1 MLKCDG
7 IVWLKGSGS
16 SQYACWT
23 QPRLSIGYLLQEW
36 KNVQKFSGSGGYLQA
51 TAMERAMPSSTLNA
65 ESSSGEKLAPKR
77 PVMTAAVVAI
87 GTSPTNKSPHNGL
100 YKVIC

>member
-36 KNVQKFSGSGGYLQA
+36 KNVQKFSKMRNNSGVDQVVTCKLQLWNVQCHHQ
-51 TAMERAMPSSTLNA
+51 P
-65 ESSSGEKLAPKR
+65 
-77 PVMTAAVVAI
+77 
-87 GTSPTNKSPHNGL
+87 
-100 YKVIC
+100 